1 MIGRGAKSTALAVV
15 SLLAVGV
22 VSACDGG
29 PTPPSAPTTQST
41 APVEDREAAQN
52 RTPDPGA
59 IGVRLTA
66 VALTPGASTDS
77 VTLQF
82 TGDAV
87 PGWAVHYVREAL
99 QNTTHS
105 TLPIAGQSVIEV
117 LVREAANPFG
127 SGAPAYSGPE
137 TLTDPATMSVE
148 EVRFAG
154 EVRGVTQVFIGLR
167 TPQRGF
173 RVTGLANPTR
183 VVVEI
188 DHR

>member
-1 MIGRGAKSTALAVV
+1 MLTRTAKTTVLAVV
-15 SLLAVGV
+15 SLLGVGLA
-22 VSACDGG
+22 SACDEAEPPP
-29 PTPPSAPTTQST
+29 PTPPPTSMEQI
-41 APVEDREAAQN
+41 DRMAAQN
-52 RTPDPGA
+52 RTPDPDA
-59 IGVRLTA
+59 VGVVLTNI
-66 VALTPGASTDS
+66 ALTRGDSTDK
-77 VTLQF
+77 VTLGF

-87 PGWAVHYVREAL
+87 PGWAVHYVRQAV
-99 QNTTHS
+99 QNTTQAI
-105 TLPIAGQSVIEV
+105 LPIAGESVIEV

-127 SGAPAYSGPE
+127 SAAPRYSGPE
-137 TLTDPATMSVE
+137 TLTDPATMSVG

-173 RVTGLANPTR
+173 RVTGLSDPTR